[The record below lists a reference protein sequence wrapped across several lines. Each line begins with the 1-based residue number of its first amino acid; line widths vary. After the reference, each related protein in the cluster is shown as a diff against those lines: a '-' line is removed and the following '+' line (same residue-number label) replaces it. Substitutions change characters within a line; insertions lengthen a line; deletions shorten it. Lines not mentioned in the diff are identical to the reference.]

1 MTWDFLGMI
10 SDLYFDNYK
19 DFEKQINDC
28 SNEVVLKV
36 LFDICNEYGF
46 NEAKIIL
53 IHRLNKLDAPAQ
65 GRLELGDIK

>member
-1 MTWDFLGMI
+1 MTWDFLEML

-28 SNEVVLKV
+28 SNEVILKV
-36 LFDICNEYGF
+36 LFDICNEYDL
-46 NEAKIIL
+46 NEAKILL

-65 GRLELGDIK
+65 CRLELGDIK